1 MIIKYWLPSKV
12 FKIDK
17 NEVLVGIADDKKLAI
32 DVDTATITNALPI
45 DNAKSF
51 KDISLW
57 VQ

>member
-17 NEVLVGIADDKKLAI
+17 NELLVGIADDKKLAI

-51 KDISLW
+51 KDISL
-57 VQ
+57 